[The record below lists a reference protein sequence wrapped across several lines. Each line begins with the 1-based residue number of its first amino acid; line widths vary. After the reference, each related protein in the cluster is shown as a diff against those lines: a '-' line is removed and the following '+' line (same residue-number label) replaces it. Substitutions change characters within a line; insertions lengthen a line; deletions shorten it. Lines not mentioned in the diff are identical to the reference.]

1 METNVNFV
9 IFLTSL
15 WSDRSVTNDELGTC
29 TLKTAH
35 SLMYLHNMPIPPIK
49 TPLLCWFDQNSY
61 QQLIFKN
68 VDFPFLIK
76 EY

>member
-29 TLKTAH
+29 TLKTAY
-35 SLMYLHNMPIPPIK
+35 SLMYLHNMPIPPLK
-49 TPLLCWFDQNSY
+49 HLCYADLTKIHIN
-61 QQLIFKN
+61 N
-68 VDFPFLIK
+68 
-76 EY
+76 